1 MWFDAMNFADL
12 KTVNVA
18 INALPYTPYVDPL
31 WQPIDAD
38 TDGGT
43 CSNFAVAKLRALVA
57 LKWPREL
64 LRIATCW
71 VTRERNPLT
80 DYHAVLLVDLD
91 GITYEMSNGIDM
103 PGEIELTRWDYDLI
117 QNRKTRRFEYYTA
130 PGAPA

>member
-1 MWFDAMNFADL
+1 MNFAEL

-18 INALPYTPYVDPL
+18 INALPYTAAVDPL

-38 TDGGT
+38 GDGGT

-57 LKWPREL
+57 LQWPRES
-64 LRIATCW
+64 LRLGTCW
-71 VTRERNPLT
+71 VTHERNPKT

-117 QNRKTRRFEYYTA
+117 QHRVTRKFEYYKA
-130 PGAPA
+130 PGGRA